1 MIGFLRRLDF
11 MAAATNSFSP
21 GRNLRMRIAQEG
33 DVDAIVRL
41 INAAFV
47 VERIAF
53 DGDRIDARGVREL
66 LKKGA
71 FLVAEDG
78 TGSLVRADRVDPR
91 VGLAGCVYVEVVGER
106 SYLGLLCVDP
116 GRQGTGL
123 GRRLVVV
130 AEEYSRNAG
139 CCAMDLRVISPRA
152 EGLVPFY
159 EHLGYTQTGTAPFS
173 PDVKTK
179 VPCHY
184 ITMAKPLT

>member
-1 MIGFLRRLDF
+1 
-11 MAAATNSFSP
+11 MAAAADSFSR
-21 GRNLRMRIAQEG
+21 GRNLRMRIAQER

-41 INAAFV
+41 INAAFI

-53 DGDRIDARGVREL
+53 DGDRIDAQGVGEL

-71 FLVAEDG
+71 FLLAEDAAG
-78 TGSLVRADRVDPR
+78 PPVRADRMDPR
-91 VGLAGCVYVEVVGER
+91 VGLSGCVYVEAVGER

-123 GRRLVVV
+123 GRRLVAA
-130 AEEYSRNAG
+130 AEEYSRNAE

-173 PDVKTK
+173 SDVKPK
-179 VPCHY
+179 VRCHY